1 MTSWIPFT
9 QQFRFLG
16 SVIEDVRETL
26 KEKRKD
32 IVSTGPTHS
41 YYQVTAP
48 PLAGGNAIYYI
59 LCVDVEYI

>member
-1 MTSWIPFT
+1 MTSWIPFI

-48 PLAGGNAIYYI
+48 PLAGGNAIYHI
-59 LCVDVEYI
+59 LRVDVEYI